1 MKHSVRFCLTE
12 LGRTFRGRNTAPTNG
27 ELLRRIGKTDE
38 ARSAYERAL
47 TLTHQIT
54 ERRFL
59 EKRLVEITAES
70 FPPEL

>member
-1 MKHSVRFCLTE
+1 
-12 LGRTFRGRNTAPTNG
+12 
-27 ELLRRIGKTDE
+27 LLRRIGKTDE

-47 TLTHQIT
+47 MLTHQIT

-59 EKRLVEITAES
+59 EKRLVEITAGS